1 MDLYLVAAFKA
12 EEAGNPK
19 HDAQVENWADVVKQA
34 HRACKQA
41 QQAIEAHRQGA
52 RLLGEAIRLQSSIAC
67 TR

>member
-41 QQAIEAHRQGA
+41 QQAIEAHRKEHG
-52 RLLGEAIRLQSSIAC
+52 C
-67 TR
+67 